1 MNTIKTLKISISGVR
16 GVVGESLTPQLLVDF
31 AQALG
36 TYVRSGRIV
45 IGRDTRPSGEMVR
58 NAVVG
63 GLLATGCDVIDVG
76 ICPVPTIQLAVQ
88 RLHATGGIAI
98 TASHNPAQWNA
109 LKFIRSDGIF
119 LNSYQAQELL
129 EVYHQ
134 GEFHIAGARSLGDVH
149 SDPTAPD
156 AHVQA
161 VLDSVD
167 AEVVRQAGLKVAL
180 DCCNGA
186 GWEITPRLL
195 EALGCEVH
203 AINTTPDGIFPH
215 PPEPIPE
222 NLGQLSE
229 AVRASGAQI
238 GFAQDADADRLA
250 IVDESGV
257 PPGEDY
263 TLALACDFL
272 AARHDG
278 PLVANLSTS
287 RMIDDIAAKH
297 GRRCIRTP
305 IGEVNV
311 AERMK
316 REGAS
321 CGGEGNGG
329 VIVPA
334 LQYCRD
340 SLVGMAVI
348 LQSLAE
354 SGGTVTD
361 LVQRFAAYEIVKRK
375 VEVPS
380 DRIPHAL
387 KRVVDGYEGEQIDLT
402 DGVKINWHDSWLHVR
417 RSNTEP
423 VIRVIAEAPTRGHAE
438 GLCGDAMAQIAAAVG
453 QE

>member
-1 MNTIKTLKISISGVR
+1 MNTIKSLKISISGVR

-31 AQALG
+31 AQAFG

-63 GLLATGCDVIDVG
+63 GLLATGCEVVDVG
-76 ICPVPTIQLAVQ
+76 VCPVPTIQLAVE
-88 RLHATGGIAI
+88 RLAAAGGIAI
-98 TASHNPAQWNA
+98 TASHNPEQWNA

-119 LNSYQAQELL
+119 LNSYQAEELL

-134 GEFHIAGARSLGDVH
+134 GQFRMASARGLGRVRF
-149 SDPTAPD
+149 DPTAAD
-156 AHVQA
+156 AHIQA
-161 VLDSVD
+161 VLDLVD
-167 AEVVRQAGLKVAL
+167 ADAIRAARIRVAL

-186 GWEITPRLL
+186 GSEVTPRLL
-195 EALGCEVH
+195 DALGCQVH
-203 AINTTPDGIFPH
+203 AINVTPDGRFPH
-215 PPEPIPE
+215 PPEPVPD
-222 NLGQLSE
+222 NLGQLAE
-229 AVRASGAQI
+229 AVKQSGAQV

-250 IVDESGV
+250 LVDENGH

-272 AARHDG
+272 APRHDG
-278 PLVANLSTS
+278 PIVVNLSAS
-287 RMIDDIAAKH
+287 RMIDDIAKKH

-316 REGAS
+316 REGGS

-334 LQYCRD
+334 LHYCRD
-340 SLVGMAVI
+340 SLIGIAVI

-354 SGGTVTD
+354 SREPLTS
-361 LVQRFAAYEIVKRK
+361 LMQRFPAYHIVKSK
-375 VEVPS
+375 IEVPS

-387 KRVVDGYEGEQIDLT
+387 KHVVDAHEGEDLDLT
-402 DGVKINWHDSWLHVR
+402 DGVKINWPDSWLHVR

-423 VIRVIAEAPTRGHAE
+423 VIRVIAEAPTPDRAQR
-438 GLCGDAMAQIAAAVG
+438 LCDEALAQIAAAG
-453 QE
+453 